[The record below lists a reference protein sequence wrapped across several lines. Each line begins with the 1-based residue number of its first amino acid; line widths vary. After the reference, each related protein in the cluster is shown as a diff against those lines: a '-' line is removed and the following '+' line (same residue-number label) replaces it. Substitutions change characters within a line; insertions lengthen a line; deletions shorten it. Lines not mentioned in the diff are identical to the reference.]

1 MIGVR
6 AVRRLNAYGGVG
18 IAALS
23 VGGGHKGRDEEDGGA
38 HICCCGVLLVDEL
51 IDC

>member
-1 MIGVR
+1 
-6 AVRRLNAYGGVG
+6 LDSYGSVD
-18 IAALS
+18 IAALG

-38 HICCCGVLLVDEL
+38 HICCCGVLYCWYKTRL